1 MTPTE
6 LRKKTKHLLN
16 KWQTL
21 DPDEQAKVLAFIDSI
36 SQQKKLNKS
45 PYSLG
50 KKLRAIRQEIIAS
63 GVPLLTAEEVEKE
76 KAERRGGYQENN

>member
-1 MTPTE
+1 MTTE
-6 LRKKTKHLLN
+6 QLLN

-21 DPDEQAKVLAFIDSI
+21 EPDEQAKVLAFIDSI
-36 SQQKKLNKS
+36 SQQKKLSKFTS
-45 PYSLG
+45 SLG
-50 KKLRAIRQEIIAS
+50 KKLRAIRQEIIAN